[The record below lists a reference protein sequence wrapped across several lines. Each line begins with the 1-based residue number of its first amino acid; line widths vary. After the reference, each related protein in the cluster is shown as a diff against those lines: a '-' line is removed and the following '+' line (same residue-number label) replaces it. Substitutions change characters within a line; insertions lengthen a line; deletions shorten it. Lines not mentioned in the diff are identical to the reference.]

1 MADYYCRAEGNFTTD
16 LEWGIGRH
24 ITSAQSPS
32 ALLTTWTNAW
42 VSAWTD
48 GTHGLDA
55 LYPTTTTISRFS
67 VATLDGLY
75 LQVAKVE
82 GTSSHAG
89 TSTGDSQPYS
99 DSTLVSLRS
108 LTQIGKHARGH
119 FFLPAMDETYWDAN
133 TFNATQAARASVA
146 VNTVRTAIQADGST
160 FFVVDVGNHR
170 AVPPVLPGP
179 KYVMDAPWRVSNK
192 ASSQRSRT
200 KKIRPTYY

>member
-1 MADYYCRAEGNFTTD
+1 MADYYCRAEGNFTSD

-24 ITSAQSPS
+24 ITSAQAPA

-48 GTHGLDA
+48 GTHGLSA

-75 LQVAKVE
+75 LQVAKVI

-89 TSTGDSQPYS
+89 VDTGDSLPYNNA
-99 DSTLVSLRS
+99 TLVGLRS

-119 FFLPAMDETYWDAN
+119 FLLPAMVETFW
-133 TFNATQAARASVA
+133 NAGVFAPTQAARASVA

-160 FFVVDVGNHR
+160 FFLVDVGNHR
-170 AVPPVLPGP
+170 AIPPVLPGP
-179 KYVMDAPWRVSNK
+179 KYVMDSAWTVSDK
-192 ASSQRSRT
+192 AASARART
-200 KKIRPTYY
+200 KKVVPTRY

>member
-1 MADYYCRAEGNFTTD
+1 MRCAPSPCGAHPPRLTTNEATRRGPQRTARLVPRETEAAMADYYCRAEGNFTTD

-89 TSTGDSQPYS
+89 TSSSPRWTRRTGTRTPSMRRKLLAQASP
-99 DSTLVSLRS
+99 STRC
-108 LTQIGKHARGH
+108 GR
-119 FFLPAMDETYWDAN
+119 
-133 TFNATQAARASVA
+133 
-146 VNTVRTAIQADGST
+146 
-160 FFVVDVGNHR
+160 
-170 AVPPVLPGP
+170 
-179 KYVMDAPWRVSNK
+179 
-192 ASSQRSRT
+192 RSRQMGAPSSSST
-200 KKIRPTYY
+200 SATTGPSRQSCPGRST